1 MSPPKKTSEAADKL
15 AKYRRLGEDQ
25 QAKDGAGT
33 SPDMEQS
40 EAATNKVLDAIALC
54 QSMLTTK
61 IEEVKIDVSL
71 IRQDLSTLRDRV
83 AETETRIGRAE
94 DILHPLQH
102 TTDEVRRQL
111 QQLSAKQDDME
122 NRLRRCNLRFI
133 GLPET
138 AEGNDPAR
146 FLENFLISNFGR
158 DAFSVMFAVER
169 AHRIPARPP
178 PQGAPPRTLIAKFL
192 NFRDRD
198 KILRLTREKGNIPHT
213 NTHVAVFPDFSNEVQ
228 RQRSR
233 FQDVKRRLRV
243 LHLKYAM
250 LYPAKLR
257 VECDGRTHFFEDPEL
272 ASTWIDQRDR
282 SA

>member
-15 AKYRRLGEDQ
+15 AKYSRLGEDQ

-33 SPDMEQS
+33 SSDTEHS
-40 EAATNKVLDAIALC
+40 EAATNRVLDANALC
-54 QSMLTTK
+54 QSTLTTK

-71 IRQDLSTLRDRV
+71 IQQDLSTLRDRV
-83 AETETRIGRAE
+83 VETETRIGIAE

-122 NRLRRCNLRFI
+122 NRLRRGNLRFI
-133 GLPET
+133 GLPKT
-138 AEGNDPAR
+138 AEGNDSAS
-146 FLENFLISNFGR
+146 FLDNFLISNFGR
-158 DAFSVMFAVER
+158 AAFSVMFVVER

-178 PQGAPPRTLIAKFL
+178 PQGAPLCTLIAKFL

-213 NTHVAVFPDFSNEVQ
+213 NTRGHLPGVFQ
-228 RQRSR
+228 
-233 FQDVKRRLRV
+233 
-243 LHLKYAM
+243 
-250 LYPAKLR
+250 
-257 VECDGRTHFFEDPEL
+257 
-272 ASTWIDQRDR
+272 
-282 SA
+282 